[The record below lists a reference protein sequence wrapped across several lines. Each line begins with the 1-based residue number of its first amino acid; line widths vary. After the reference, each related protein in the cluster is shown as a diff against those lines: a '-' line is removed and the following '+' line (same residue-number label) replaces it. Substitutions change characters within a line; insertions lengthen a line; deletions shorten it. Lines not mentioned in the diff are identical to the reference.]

1 MFKQEGSVDRY
12 LFVQPGKLWW
22 SIRAS
27 FDADKALMGS
37 GSAGESCPAHPSNF
51 FMHTQSLNINNWV
64 FNKAGEN
71 QGRKSEEGEVVIR
84 CSVHSTDHAQW
95 LVEQGR
101 EGKMEKEKVG
111 ALLCEE
117 DKEGSCLLSLS
128 DSDIQI
134 EAAMLNPEATSTI
147 AHMLSQDFVQ
157 WLISQANEGNWSKE
171 EVGSIVCR
179 KNRDNQLILATL
191 DEETKKEVAV
201 FNKEK
206 TISAVPYMDADFLQW
221 LYQEAVEDRWDQ
233 SMVTID
239 LHGFILGETFPLPP
253 DSSLMIASNT
263 IDLWTTGS

>member
-1 MFKQEGSVDRY
+1 MFKLEGSVDRY
-12 LFVQPGKLWW
+12 LFVKPDDLSW
-22 SIRAS
+22 SIRSSLEAE
-27 FDADKALMGS
+27 KRIIKS

-51 FMHTQSLNINNWV
+51 SRHKKSFEINKWR

-71 QGRKSEEGEVVIR
+71 QEENFEEGGVVVR
-84 CSVHSTDHAQW
+84 CSVHDADHAQW

-134 EAAMLNPEATSTI
+134 QAAMLNPETTSKI
-147 AHMLSQDFVQ
+147 AHMLSSDFIQ

-191 DEETKKEVAV
+191 DVETQKHAAV
-201 FNKEK
+201 FNKAK

-221 LYQEAVEDRWDQ
+221 LYQEANDGRWNQ
-233 SMVTID
+233 SMVFKAVVKEELDGKASFSPKIKP
-239 LHGFILGETFPLPP
+239 GEDQL
-253 DSSLMIASNT
+253 
-263 IDLWTTGS
+263 